1 MKQLNKNYLNRYS
14 RQIVLKNVG
23 LSGQKKISSSKVFIV
38 GAGGL
43 GSPIAD
49 LLCRA
54 GVGEIGIID
63 NDKVSLSNLNR
74 QTLFNSNDINKYKVK
89 VLKQKLNKINPLVK
103 INIFNKKIDKKNI
116 NYFISKYQIIV
127 DASDNFETKFLLNK
141 KSIEFKKKL
150 IVGAISRFDGHVFV
164 FDFKNNKSAC
174 LQCFYQ
180 EKPSDEVLNCDQE
193 GILGTSANVVGSLQA
208 NEILKIIIGTKNILE
223 NSILILNTLN
233 LKMRIV
239 KFKKIKLIITRIYI
253 FSIF

>member
-1 MKQLNKNYLNRYS
+1 MKKLNKNYLNRYS

-63 NDKVSLSNLNR
+63 HDRVSLSNLNR

-239 KFKKIKLIITRIYI
+239 KFKKIKKCICG
-253 FSIF
+253 S

>member
-1 MKQLNKNYLNRYS
+1 MNKINKNYLDRYS

-23 LSGQKKISSSKVFIV
+23 LSGQKRISLSKVFIV

-54 GVGEIGIID
+54 GVGEIGVID
-63 NDKVSLSNLNR
+63 HDKVSLSNLNR
-74 QTLFNSNDINKYKVK
+74 QTLFNLGDINKYKVQ
-89 VLKQKLNKINPLVK
+89 VLKQKLKKINPLVK
-103 INIFNKKIDKKNI
+103 INIFKKKIDKKNI
-116 NYFISKYQIIV
+116 NYLISKYQIIV

-150 IVGAISRFDGHVFV
+150 VVGAISRFDGHMFV
-164 FDFKNNKSAC
+164 FNFDNNKSAC

-180 EKPSDEVLNCDQE
+180 EKPSDEILNCDQA
-193 GILGTSANVVGSLQA
+193 GILGTSASVVGSLQA
-208 NEILKIIIGTKNILE
+208 NEILKMIIGSKNILE

-233 LKMRIV
+233 LKIRIV
-239 KFKKIKLIITRIYI
+239 KFKKLKKCICG
-253 FSIF
+253 S

>member
-14 RQIVLKNVG
+14 RQIVLKNIG

-43 GSPIAD
+43 GSPIVD

-63 NDKVSLSNLNR
+63 HDKVSLSNLNR

-239 KFKKIKLIITRIYI
+239 KFKKIKKCICG
-253 FSIF
+253 S